1 MLEIL
6 RPTTRGLHH
15 LEKPE
20 KGSWVNL
27 IRPSVEELAQ
37 LRESLD
43 IPEEFLTTLQDMEEI
58 PTVELHEKF
67 IFLIIRTPHNNLKV
81 DLEYYTVPI
90 GVFVAKD
97 VVVTICYHEND
108 VVERLK
114 SKRFDFST
122 TQFIFRLLLSSAR
135 LYLSYLNEISKKM
148 YSIESALEKS
158 QKNEVILQLL
168 ELQKALVYFNTSLKG
183 NDILVERMT
192 RDRILLKSK
201 EDRELV
207 AKLLDEQ
214 RQGLELTSIYSNI
227 LSNTLDAFASIIS
240 NNLNIVMK
248 VLASI
253 TLMLM
258 FPTLVASVYGMNVP
272 LPFQHSPHAFA
283 IVMSISLAFSAGGA
297 YFLWR
302 RKMV

>member
-20 KGSWVNL
+20 KGSWVNI
-27 IRPSVEELAQ
+27 IRPSTEELAQ

-108 VVERLK
+108 VVERLSGK
-114 SKRFDFST
+114 LPRPT
-122 TQFIFRLLLSSAR
+122 WRTLLAPMR
-135 LYLSYLNEISKKM
+135 
-148 YSIESALEKS
+148 
-158 QKNEVILQLL
+158 
-168 ELQKALVYFNTSLKG
+168 
-183 NDILVERMT
+183 
-192 RDRILLKSK
+192 
-201 EDRELV
+201 
-207 AKLLDEQ
+207 
-214 RQGLELTSIYSNI
+214 
-227 LSNTLDAFASIIS
+227 
-240 NNLNIVMK
+240 
-248 VLASI
+248 LAS
-253 TLMLM
+253 
-258 FPTLVASVYGMNVP
+258 A
-272 LPFQHSPHAFA
+272 PHANQSRA
-283 IVMSISLAFSAGGA
+283 HEPV
-297 YFLWR
+297 
-302 RKMV
+302 